1 MRFILTVSSCFENNI
16 TKFPGLHSFGQNLI
30 FPDFFDRELHITL
43 RLKLSGR
50 LCVQIHIA
58 KLSIFMSHFLN
69 SGFIYPNNF
78 FSFSL
83 FPSSKHGWLLTTWV
97 TDCTVVFE
105 YAFKLVLGGL
115 TSSVVAAGSS
125 SVLTSILTPSASR
138 SIIPPRCCCRRYKAA
153 ICFWSSLNSAVTEK
167 SVAASTSIGGGADHK
182 LSTSQLIDSRQTG
195 HIA

>member
-1 MRFILTVSSCFENNI
+1 MC
-16 TKFPGLHSFGQNLI
+16 
-30 FPDFFDRELHITL
+30 
-43 RLKLSGR
+43 LKLSER
-50 LCVQIHIA
+50 LCMQNHIT
-58 KLSIFMSHFLN
+58 KLSIFIFLFFN
-69 SGFIYPNNF
+69 SGLTYPINC

-83 FPSSKHGWLLTTWV
+83 FWLKRGWLLTIWV

-105 YAFKLVLGGL
+105 YAFKLVPGGL

-138 SIIPPRCCCRRYKAA
+138 SIMPPRCCWRKYRAA

-195 HIA
+195 HIAWRINEV